1 MILFDRGYPGAAFFS
16 FLIKNKVNF
25 LIRTNLGFSKDIK
38 NVKKPYQIITIK
50 KGNEIFTVR
59 VLRLI
64 LPSSIEEVLVTSLF
78 DEKYTIA
85 DFKRLYFKRWGV
97 KTTFDELKNK
107 LEIENFTGTT
117 KIAIDQDFYASIYLS
132 NMVELAK
139 QESDEIIETDNRKR
153 NLKHE
158 YKTNINIL
166 VGSLK
171 DKLVI
176 MMLEKVP

>member
-1 MILFDRGYPGAAFFS
+1 M
-16 FLIKNKVNF
+16 
-25 LIRTNLGFSKDIK
+25 
-38 NVKKPYQIITIK
+38 
-50 KGNEIFTVR
+50 
-59 VLRLI
+59 I